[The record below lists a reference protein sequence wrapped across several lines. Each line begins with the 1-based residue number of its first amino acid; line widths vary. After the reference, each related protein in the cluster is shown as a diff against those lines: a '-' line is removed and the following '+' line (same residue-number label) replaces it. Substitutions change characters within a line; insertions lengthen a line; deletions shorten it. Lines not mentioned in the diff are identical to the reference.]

1 MKYLEYDIF
10 SVKNHNYRY
19 QARDHLHVLNIEE
32 KMITGPTLEIAI
44 TELYCSVELT
54 TVNDE
59 LIVLSTLNI
68 FLSITAFLGMNST
81 LQSCVLDSIED
92 LKMAI
97 PNNFTKDERQQT
109 AGELFYYSEELTRK
123 IFGELIFLS
132 VLNILLSVTTF
143 LGNTLILVA
152 LPKENSLH
160 PPSKLL
166 FRNLA
171 ITDLCVGII
180 AEPLLVAYL
189 MSLVKQRWD
198 ICYEL
203 DYAGLAIGAIL
214 CSVSLFT
221 LTAISV
227 DRLLAL
233 WLGLRY
239 RRVATYIA
247 YISVIVMW
255 GLSVVA
261 GAAIYSRSLDIVIL
275 DWSMFITIS
284 LCVVIS
290 SLCYTKVFVVL
301 RRRKVRLEDSAFQGP
316 TEVIKVPLNLARYR
330 KAVYTALWVQV
341 TLVVC
346 YLPFG
351 IATTIPE
358 ISLSVY
364 LMTLTLLLLNS
375 SLNPLLYCWKIR
387 EVRQAVKDTIRQL
400 FSSSS

>member
-1 MKYLEYDIF
+1 
-10 SVKNHNYRY
+10 
-19 QARDHLHVLNIEE
+19 
-32 KMITGPTLEIAI
+32 
-44 TELYCSVELT
+44 
-54 TVNDE
+54 
-59 LIVLSTLNI
+59 
-68 FLSITAFLGMNST
+68 
-81 LQSCVLDSIED
+81 
-92 LKMAI
+92 MAI
-97 PNNFTKDERQQT
+97 PKNFTEDERQQT
-109 AGELFYYSEELTRK
+109 VGELFYYSEELTRK

-132 VLNILLSVTTF
+132 VLNIFLSVTTF

-166 FRNLA
+166 YRNLA

-189 MSLVKQRWD
+189 MSLLKQRWD

-214 CSVSLFT
+214 CSLSLFT

-239 RRVATYIA
+239 RRVATLRKA

-255 GLSVVA
+255 VLSVVA
-261 GAAIYSRSLDIVIL
+261 GAAIYSLDTVIL

-290 SLCYTKVFVVL
+290 SLCYTKIFVVL
-301 RRRKVRLEDSAFQGP
+301 RRRKIRLEDSAFQGP

-330 KAVYTALWVQV
+330 KAVYSALWVQV

-375 SLNPLLYCWKIR
+375 SLNPFIYCWKIR

>member
-1 MKYLEYDIF
+1 
-10 SVKNHNYRY
+10 
-19 QARDHLHVLNIEE
+19 
-32 KMITGPTLEIAI
+32 
-44 TELYCSVELT
+44 
-54 TVNDE
+54 
-59 LIVLSTLNI
+59 
-68 FLSITAFLGMNST
+68 MNST
-81 LQSCVLDSIED
+81 LQSCVWDSIED
-92 LKMAI
+92 LKMVIAK
-97 PNNFTKDERQQT
+97 NFTKDERHQT
-109 AGELFYYSEELTRK
+109 VGELFYYSEELTRN

-198 ICYEL
+198 ISYEL

-214 CSVSLFT
+214 CSVSLLT
-221 LTAISV
+221 LTVISV

-233 WLGLRY
+233 SLGLRY
-239 RRVATYIA
+239 RRVATLRKA

-255 GLSVVA
+255 VLSVVI
-261 GAAIYSRSLDIVIL
+261 GAAMYSLDTVIL
-275 DWSMFITIS
+275 DWSMCIAIS

-290 SLCYTKVFVVL
+290 SLCYTKIFVAL
-301 RRRKVRLEDSAFQGP
+301 RRRKIGLEDSAFQGP

-330 KAVYTALWVQV
+330 KAVYSALWVQV

>member
-1 MKYLEYDIF
+1 
-10 SVKNHNYRY
+10 
-19 QARDHLHVLNIEE
+19 
-32 KMITGPTLEIAI
+32 
-44 TELYCSVELT
+44 
-54 TVNDE
+54 
-59 LIVLSTLNI
+59 
-68 FLSITAFLGMNST
+68 MNST
-81 LQSCVLDSIED
+81 LQFFVRDSIED

-97 PNNFTKDERQQT
+97 PKNFTKDERQET
-109 AGELFYYSEELTRK
+109 EGGLFYYSEELTRK

-132 VLNILLSVTTF
+132 VLNIFLSVTTF
-143 LGNTLILVA
+143 LGNTLILAA
-152 LPKENSLH
+152 LPKETSLH

-198 ICYEL
+198 ICYYL

-214 CSVSLFT
+214 CSVSLLT

-227 DRLLAL
+227 DRVLAL
-233 WLGLRY
+233 SLGLRY
-239 RRVATYIA
+239 RQVATLKKA
-247 YISVIVMW
+247 CISVITMW
-255 GLSVVA
+255 VISVVI
-261 GAAIYSRSLDIVIL
+261 GAAVYFLLGTVIF
-275 DWSMFITIS
+275 DWSMFILIS

-290 SLCYTKVFVVL
+290 GLCYTKIFFVL
-301 RRRKVRLEDSAFQGP
+301 RRSQIRLEDSSFQGP
-316 TEVIKVPLNLARYR
+316 TEVMKIPLNLARYR
-330 KAVYTALWVQV
+330 KAVYSALWVQV

-351 IATTIPE
+351 LATAIPE
-358 ISLSVY
+358 FSLSVY
-364 LMTLTLLLLNS
+364 LMTLTLLLSNS

-387 EVRQAVKDTIRQL
+387 EVRQAVKDTVRHL

>member
-1 MKYLEYDIF
+1 
-10 SVKNHNYRY
+10 
-19 QARDHLHVLNIEE
+19 
-32 KMITGPTLEIAI
+32 
-44 TELYCSVELT
+44 
-54 TVNDE
+54 
-59 LIVLSTLNI
+59 
-68 FLSITAFLGMNST
+68 
-81 LQSCVLDSIED
+81 
-92 LKMAI
+92 MAI
-97 PNNFTKDERQQT
+97 PKNFTEDERQQT
-109 AGELFYYSEELTRK
+109 VGELFYYSEELTRK

-189 MSLVKQRWD
+189 MSLLKQRWD

-239 RRVATYIA
+239 RQVATLRKA

-255 GLSVVA
+255 VLSVVA
-261 GAAIYSRSLDIVIL
+261 GAAIYSLDTVIL

-290 SLCYTKVFVVL
+290 SLCYTKIFVVL
-301 RRRKVRLEDSAFQGP
+301 RRRKIRLEDSAFQGP

-330 KAVYTALWVQV
+330 KAVYSALWVQV

-375 SLNPLLYCWKIR
+375 SLNPFIYCWKIR

>member
-1 MKYLEYDIF
+1 
-10 SVKNHNYRY
+10 
-19 QARDHLHVLNIEE
+19 
-32 KMITGPTLEIAI
+32 
-44 TELYCSVELT
+44 
-54 TVNDE
+54 
-59 LIVLSTLNI
+59 
-68 FLSITAFLGMNST
+68 MNST
-81 LQSCVLDSIED
+81 LQSCVRDSIED

-97 PNNFTKDERQQT
+97 PKNFTKDERQKT
-109 AGELFYYSEELTRK
+109 VGDLFYDSEELTRR
-123 IFGELIFLS
+123 IFGEVIYLS
-132 VLNILLSVTTF
+132 VLNIFLSVTTF
-143 LGNTLILVA
+143 LGNTLILAA
-152 LPKENSLH
+152 LPKETSLH

-189 MSLVKQRWD
+189 MSLLKQRWD
-198 ICYEL
+198 ICYYLE
-203 DYAGLAIGAIL
+203 YTGLAIGAIL

-239 RRVATYIA
+239 RQVATLRKA

-255 GLSVVA
+255 VLSVVA
-261 GAAIYSRSLDIVIL
+261 GAAIYSLDTVIL

-290 SLCYTKVFVVL
+290 SLCYTKIFVVL
-301 RRRKVRLEDSAFQGP
+301 RRRKIRLEDSAFQGP

-330 KAVYTALWVQV
+330 KAVYSALWVQV

-375 SLNPLLYCWKIR
+375 SLNPFIYCWKIR

>member
-1 MKYLEYDIF
+1 
-10 SVKNHNYRY
+10 
-19 QARDHLHVLNIEE
+19 
-32 KMITGPTLEIAI
+32 
-44 TELYCSVELT
+44 
-54 TVNDE
+54 
-59 LIVLSTLNI
+59 
-68 FLSITAFLGMNST
+68 MNSSI
-81 LQSCVLDSIED
+81 LQSCVRDSIED

-97 PNNFTKDERQQT
+97 PKNFTKDERHQT
-109 AGELFYYSEELTRK
+109 VGELFYYSEELTRK

-143 LGNTLILVA
+143 LGNTLILAA
-152 LPKENSLH
+152 LPKETSLH

-198 ICYEL
+198 ICYYL

-233 WLGLRY
+233 SLGLRY
-239 RRVATYIA
+239 RQVATLRKA

-255 GLSVVA
+255 VISVVI
-261 GAAIYSRSLDIVIL
+261 GAAMYSLDTVIL

-290 SLCYTKVFVVL
+290 SLCYTKIFVVL
-301 RRRKVRLEDSAFQGP
+301 RRRKIRLEDSAFQGP

-330 KAVYTALWVQV
+330 KAVYSALWVQV

-358 ISLSVY
+358 ISL
-364 LMTLTLLLLNS
+364 
-375 SLNPLLYCWKIR
+375 
-387 EVRQAVKDTIRQL
+387 
-400 FSSSS
+400 

>member
-1 MKYLEYDIF
+1 MFGI
-10 SVKNHNYRY
+10 
-19 QARDHLHVLNIEE
+19 
-32 KMITGPTLEIAI
+32 P
-44 TELYCSVELT
+44 
-54 TVNDE
+54 
-59 LIVLSTLNI
+59 
-68 FLSITAFLGMNST
+68 
-81 LQSCVLDSIED
+81 

-97 PNNFTKDERQQT
+97 PKQ
-109 AGELFYYSEELTRK
+109 GELFYYSEELTRK

-132 VLNILLSVTTF
+132 VLNIFLSVTTF
-143 LGNTLILVA
+143 LGNILILAA
-152 LPKENSLH
+152 LPKETSLH

-171 ITDLCVGII
+171 ITDLCVGVIV
-180 AEPLLVAYL
+180 EPLLVAYL
-189 MSLVKQRWD
+189 MSLLKQRWD

-203 DYAGLAIGAIL
+203 GYTGLAIGAIL

-233 WLGLRY
+233 SLGLRY
-239 RRVATYIA
+239 RRVVTLRKA
-247 YISVIVMW
+247 YISVIIMW
-255 GLSVVA
+255 VISVII
-261 GAAIYSRSLDIVIL
+261 GAAMYSLDTVIL

-290 SLCYTKVFVVL
+290 SLCYTKIFVAL
-301 RRRKVRLEDSAFQGP
+301 RRRKIRLEDSGFQGP
-316 TEVIKVPLNLARYR
+316 TEFIKVPLNLARYR
-330 KAVYTALWVQV
+330 KAVYSALCVQV

-375 SLNPLLYCWKIR
+375 SLNPFIYCWKIR

>member
-1 MKYLEYDIF
+1 
-10 SVKNHNYRY
+10 
-19 QARDHLHVLNIEE
+19 
-32 KMITGPTLEIAI
+32 
-44 TELYCSVELT
+44 
-54 TVNDE
+54 
-59 LIVLSTLNI
+59 
-68 FLSITAFLGMNST
+68 MNST
-81 LQSCVLDSIED
+81 LQSCVRDSIED

-97 PNNFTKDERQQT
+97 PKNFTKDERQKT
-109 AGELFYYSEELTRK
+109 VGELFYYSEELTRK

-132 VLNILLSVTTF
+132 VLNIFLSVTTF
-143 LGNTLILVA
+143 LGNTLILAA
-152 LPKENSLH
+152 LPKETSLH

-239 RRVATYIA
+239 RQVATLRKA

-255 GLSVVA
+255 VLSVVA
-261 GAAIYSRSLDIVIL
+261 GAAIYSLDPVIL

-330 KAVYTALWVQV
+330 KAVYSALWVQV

-375 SLNPLLYCWKIR
+375 SLNPFIYCWKIR

>member
-1 MKYLEYDIF
+1 MTI
-10 SVKNHNYRY
+10 
-19 QARDHLHVLNIEE
+19 
-32 KMITGPTLEIAI
+32 PTANFTANESPK
-44 TELYCSVELT
+44 TVGEPYYSEELT
-54 TVNDE
+54 EKIQGE
-59 LIVLSTLNI
+59 LIFLLVLNI
-68 FLSITAFLGMNST
+68 FLSITA
-81 LQSCVLDSIED
+81 
-92 LKMAI
+92 
-97 PNNFTKDERQQT
+97 
-109 AGELFYYSEELTRK
+109 
-123 IFGELIFLS
+123 
-132 VLNILLSVTTF
+132 F

-152 LPKENSLH
+152 LPKDTSLY

-198 ICYEL
+198 ISYYL
-203 DYAGLAIGAIL
+203 HFADFAIGAIL

-233 WLGLRY
+233 SLGIRY
-239 RRVATYIA
+239 RQVATLRKA
-247 YISVIVMW
+247 YISVIIMW
-255 GLSVVA
+255 VISVVF
-261 GAAIYSRSLDIVIL
+261 GAAVYFLLDTVIL
-275 DWSMFITIS
+275 DWSMFILIS

-290 SLCYTKVFVVL
+290 GLCYTKIFFVL
-301 RRRKVRLEDSAFQGP
+301 RRSQIRLEDSFQGP
-316 TEVIKVPLNLARYR
+316 TEVMKIPLNLARYR
-330 KAVYTALWVQV
+330 KAVYSALWVQV

-351 IATTIPE
+351 LATAIPE
-358 ISLSVY
+358 FSLSVY
-364 LMTLTLLLLNS
+364 LMTLTLLLSNS

-387 EVRQAVKDTIRQL
+387 EVRQAVKDTVRHL

>member
-1 MKYLEYDIF
+1 
-10 SVKNHNYRY
+10 
-19 QARDHLHVLNIEE
+19 
-32 KMITGPTLEIAI
+32 
-44 TELYCSVELT
+44 
-54 TVNDE
+54 
-59 LIVLSTLNI
+59 
-68 FLSITAFLGMNST
+68 MNST
-81 LQSCVLDSIED
+81 LQFCVRESIED

-97 PNNFTKDERQQT
+97 PKNFTKDERQQT
-109 AGELFYYSEELTRK
+109 VGELFYYSEELTRK

-239 RRVATYIA
+239 RRVVTLRKA

-255 GLSVVA
+255 VLSVVA
-261 GAAIYSRSLDIVIL
+261 GAAIYSLDPVIL

-316 TEVIKVPLNLARYR
+316 TEVIKVPLNLVRYR
-330 KAVYTALWVQV
+330 KAVYSALWVQV

-400 FSSSS
+400 FSS

>member
-1 MKYLEYDIF
+1 
-10 SVKNHNYRY
+10 
-19 QARDHLHVLNIEE
+19 
-32 KMITGPTLEIAI
+32 
-44 TELYCSVELT
+44 
-54 TVNDE
+54 
-59 LIVLSTLNI
+59 
-68 FLSITAFLGMNST
+68 MNST
-81 LQSCVLDSIED
+81 LQSCVWDSIED
-92 LKMAI
+92 LKMVI
-97 PNNFTKDERQQT
+97 PKNFTKDERHQT
-109 AGELFYYSEELTRK
+109 VGELFYYSEELTRN

-180 AEPLLVAYL
+180 VEPLLVAYL

-239 RRVATYIA
+239 RRVATLRKA

-255 GLSVVA
+255 VLSVVA
-261 GAAIYSRSLDIVIL
+261 GAAIYSLDPVIL

-301 RRRKVRLEDSAFQGP
+301 RRRKIRLEDSSFQGP

-330 KAVYTALWVQV
+330 KAVYSALWVQV

-375 SLNPLLYCWKIR
+375 SLNPFIYCWKIR
-387 EVRQAVKDTIRQL
+387 EVRQAVKDTIRQF

>member
-1 MKYLEYDIF
+1 
-10 SVKNHNYRY
+10 
-19 QARDHLHVLNIEE
+19 
-32 KMITGPTLEIAI
+32 
-44 TELYCSVELT
+44 
-54 TVNDE
+54 
-59 LIVLSTLNI
+59 
-68 FLSITAFLGMNST
+68 MNST
-81 LQSCVLDSIED
+81 LQFCVRESIED

-97 PNNFTKDERQQT
+97 PKNFTKDERQQT
-109 AGELFYYSEELTRK
+109 VGELFYYSEELTRK

-152 LPKENSLH
+152 LPKETSLH

-189 MSLVKQRWD
+189 ISLVKQRWD

-239 RRVATYIA
+239 RRVVTLRKA

-255 GLSVVA
+255 VLSVVA
-261 GAAIYSRSLDIVIL
+261 GAAIYSLDPVIL

-330 KAVYTALWVQV
+330 KAVYSALWVQV

>member
-1 MKYLEYDIF
+1 
-10 SVKNHNYRY
+10 
-19 QARDHLHVLNIEE
+19 
-32 KMITGPTLEIAI
+32 
-44 TELYCSVELT
+44 
-54 TVNDE
+54 
-59 LIVLSTLNI
+59 
-68 FLSITAFLGMNST
+68 MNST
-81 LQSCVLDSIED
+81 LQFCVRESIED

-97 PNNFTKDERQQT
+97 PKNFTKDERQQT
-109 AGELFYYSEELTRK
+109 VGELFYYSEELTRK

-132 VLNILLSVTTF
+132 VLNIFLSVTTF
-143 LGNTLILVA
+143 LGNTLILAA
-152 LPKENSLH
+152 LPKETSLH

-189 MSLVKQRWD
+189 ISLVKQRWD

-239 RRVATYIA
+239 RRVVTLRKA

-255 GLSVVA
+255 VLSVVA
-261 GAAIYSRSLDIVIL
+261 GAAIYSLDPVIL

-330 KAVYTALWVQV
+330 KAVYSALWVQV

>member
-1 MKYLEYDIF
+1 
-10 SVKNHNYRY
+10 
-19 QARDHLHVLNIEE
+19 
-32 KMITGPTLEIAI
+32 
-44 TELYCSVELT
+44 
-54 TVNDE
+54 
-59 LIVLSTLNI
+59 
-68 FLSITAFLGMNST
+68 
-81 LQSCVLDSIED
+81 
-92 LKMAI
+92 MAI
-97 PNNFTKDERQQT
+97 PKNFTNDERRQT
-109 AGELFYYSEELTRK
+109 VGELFYYSEELTTK

-189 MSLVKQRWD
+189 ISLVKQRWD
-198 ICYEL
+198 ICYYL
-203 DYAGLAIGAIL
+203 HFADFVIGAIL
-214 CSVSLFT
+214 CSVSLLT

-227 DRLLAL
+227 DRLLAVS
-233 WLGLRY
+233 LGLRY
-239 RRVATYIA
+239 RQVATLRKA
-247 YISVIVMW
+247 YLSVIVMW
-255 GLSVVA
+255 VLSVVIGVA
-261 GAAIYSRSLDIVIL
+261 FYYLDQTPIL
-275 DWSMFITIS
+275 DWSRFTAIS
-284 LCVVIS
+284 ICVCIL
-290 SLCYTKVFVVL
+290 SLCYTKIFFAL
-301 RRRKVRLEDSAFQGP
+301 RRSQIHVQGQ
-316 TEVIKVPLNLARYR
+316 VKRAIPLYLARYR
-330 KAVYTALWVQV
+330 KAVYSALWVQV

>member
-1 MKYLEYDIF
+1 
-10 SVKNHNYRY
+10 
-19 QARDHLHVLNIEE
+19 
-32 KMITGPTLEIAI
+32 
-44 TELYCSVELT
+44 
-54 TVNDE
+54 
-59 LIVLSTLNI
+59 
-68 FLSITAFLGMNST
+68 
-81 LQSCVLDSIED
+81 
-92 LKMAI
+92 MAI
-97 PNNFTKDERQQT
+97 PKNFTEDERQQT
-109 AGELFYYSEELTRK
+109 VGELFYYSEELTRK

-132 VLNILLSVTTF
+132 VLNIFLSVTTF
-143 LGNTLILVA
+143 LGNTLILAA

-189 MSLVKQRWD
+189 ISLVKQRWD

-239 RRVATYIA
+239 RQVATLRKA

-255 GLSVVA
+255 VLSVVA
-261 GAAIYSRSLDIVIL
+261 GAAIYSLDTVIL

-290 SLCYTKVFVVL
+290 SLCYTKIFVVL
-301 RRRKVRLEDSAFQGP
+301 RRRKIRLEDSAFQGP

-330 KAVYTALWVQV
+330 KAVYSALWVQV

>member
-1 MKYLEYDIF
+1 
-10 SVKNHNYRY
+10 
-19 QARDHLHVLNIEE
+19 
-32 KMITGPTLEIAI
+32 
-44 TELYCSVELT
+44 
-54 TVNDE
+54 
-59 LIVLSTLNI
+59 
-68 FLSITAFLGMNST
+68 MNST
-81 LQSCVLDSIED
+81 LQSCVWDSIED
-92 LKMAI
+92 LKMVI
-97 PNNFTKDERQQT
+97 PKNFTKDERHQT
-109 AGELFYYSEELTRK
+109 VGELFYYSEELTRK
-123 IFGELIFLS
+123 IFCELIFLS

-239 RRVATYIA
+239 RQVATLRKA

-255 GLSVVA
+255 AISIVIG
-261 GAAIYSRSLDIVIL
+261 GAMYPLDTVIL

-290 SLCYTKVFVVL
+290 SLCYTKIFVVL
-301 RRRKVRLEDSAFQGP
+301 RRRKIRLEDSAFQGP

-330 KAVYTALWVQV
+330 KAVYSALWVQV

-375 SLNPLLYCWKIR
+375 SLNPFIYCWKIR